1 MRIVKGRGCEW
12 CAHTGY
18 KGRSGI
24 YELLPVNDEVRQLIL
39 ERADSKAIKEKA
51 RSHGM
56 KTLREAGWSKVQKRV
71 TTISEVLRVTQVE
84 T

>member
-1 MRIVKGRGCEW
+1 MAPAASLVCRVLNTRW
-12 CAHTGY
+12 
-18 KGRSGI
+18 
-24 YELLPVNDEVRQLIL
+24 PVSDEVRQLIL

-71 TTISEVLRVTQVE
+71 TTIPEVLRVTQVE
-84 T
+84 N